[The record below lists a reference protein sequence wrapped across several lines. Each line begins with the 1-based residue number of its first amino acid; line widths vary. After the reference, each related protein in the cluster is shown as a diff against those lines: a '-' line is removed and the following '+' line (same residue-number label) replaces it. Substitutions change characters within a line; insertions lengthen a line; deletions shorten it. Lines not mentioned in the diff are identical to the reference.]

1 MIGGT
6 ERLLEMRRAVPA
18 DRQKS
23 IGKAEALL
31 LTNASQPL
39 AKGNRD
45 RGCHALAGQLCQ
57 FLCHQVGLAIL
68 DIQSHVSTFLPTTI
82 YLSTIMLVKTQGEA
96 PNRDARAGALG
107 VEPSTSSP
115 IASRWSGAMKS

>member
-1 MIGGT
+1 MIDSSHKITLWRALHRIAISARTYRRSSRQSAFVMQEVAMIGGT
-6 ERLLEMRRAVPA
+6 ERLLEARRAVPA

-23 IGKAEALL
+23 IGEAEALL

-68 DIQSHVSTFLPTTI
+68 DIQSHF
-82 YLSTIMLVKTQGEA
+82 
-96 PNRDARAGALG
+96 
-107 VEPSTSSP
+107 
-115 IASRWSGAMKS
+115 